1 MRLLH
6 GQPSSSYS
14 FRDVMGP
21 LAEVTR
27 VVAPDLPGFGFTEA
41 PDDYPYTFEAMART
55 IDALTWEIG
64 LERFFPVRP

>member
-1 MRLLH
+1 MTLFYREAGRPEACGVLLLH

-27 VVAPDLPGFGFTEA
+27 VVAPDLPGFGFTEG
-41 PDDYPYTFEAMART
+41 ARR
-55 IDALTWEIG
+55 LPG
-64 LERFFPVRP
+64 